1 MSYEQG
7 SAHEPGVVTKTS
19 PLPVEAAVARLTETV
34 RARGMKL
41 FAVVDQGAEARAVG
55 LELRETVLVLFGN
68 PAAGTPVMAAS
79 PLSALDLPLKVVV
92 WDDGGE
98 TRVSYYSPATIAAR
112 HGLSAELAKNLAG
125 IDVLTDAIVS
135 P

>member
-1 MSYEQG
+1 MSHEHG
-7 SAHEPGVVTKTS
+7 SAHEPGVVTKMS

>member
-1 MSYEQG
+1 MSYERG

-19 PLPVEAAVARLTETV
+19 PLPVEAAAARLTETV

-55 LELRETVLVLFGN
+55 LELRETLLVLFGN